1 MQAVFSASLHQ
12 SSVSRDPSEIILILM
27 ALENKATTVSLQTL
41 QWTCGQLYF
50 QPAWVCMLID
60 RCLTDKLNV
69 LCDVNNNN
77 AWPHRASIQQQK
89 NKLIL
94 LFFAEYHVSAKKV
107 QTKSYYLKI
116 DIKVAL
122 HCIITLLAM
131 KLCIYLLL
139 FETLKV
145 SLNHVNIQTLFK
157 RIIINITYNFSL
169 RCAVY
174 I

>member
-1 MQAVFSASLHQ
+1 MYSPVVQAEFSASLHQ
-12 SSVSRDPSEIILILM
+12 SSVSQSSEISLIWM

-77 AWPHRASIQQQK
+77 AWPHRASIQQK
-89 NKLIL
+89 NMLIV

-107 QTKSYYLKI
+107 QTKSSYVKI
-116 DIKVAL
+116 NIKVAL

-131 KLCIYLLL
+131 KLYLFAFVWN
-139 FETLKV
+139 FE
-145 SLNHVNIQTLFK
+145 SQPEP
-157 RIIINITYNFSL
+157 
-169 RCAVY
+169 C
-174 I
+174 